1 MPCRNTLQ
9 EHDSYLFKFIW
20 GRERIIPFTILS
32 SSLPTGLEPSHSWSI
47 PTHQERRNIFTT
59 IYPITFDT
67 HDQTKQQKAKSIK
80 KKECIIYPP
89 PPPKKKSRNR
99 EGTYRCLPLQGRLS
113 PVGCVGAVEL
123 DSAPGF
129 SSPPFS
135 EDEMRSG
142 KARVFFYLGCGRNG
156 RDMEAKVEPGKSLAP
171 L

>member
-1 MPCRNTLQ
+1 MQLPYHSNILKEMPCRNTLQ
-9 EHDSYLFKFIW
+9 EHDSYSLLFLADGI
-20 GRERIIPFTILS
+20 GT
-32 SSLPTGLEPSHSWSI
+32 
-47 PTHQERRNIFTT
+47 
-59 IYPITFDT
+59 ITFLIHT
-67 HDQTKQQKAKSIK
+67 YTPRK
-80 KKECIIYPP
+80 KKYIHHNLSNHIRHTWSNETTKSKIYQEKGVHYL